1 LLLSY
6 ISKIRV
12 VEREMQ
18 EYHENENAKE
28 AQQNLGVDE
37 ETLMAP
43 LSSKADLPAAAA
55 VAST

>member
-1 LLLSY
+1 
-6 ISKIRV
+6 
-12 VEREMQ
+12 MQ

>member
-1 LLLSY
+1 
-6 ISKIRV
+6 
-12 VEREMQ
+12 MQ

-43 LSSKADLPAAAA
+43 LSSNADLPAAAA